1 MNIIL
6 FTKQMLFNYDLL
18 IGVGSVI
25 VGGVFTYSFYNN
37 IFTTNNS
44 ESLVNTIPSL
54 DSIGSQAT
62 ELPVTSNNYLDIGV
76 QTESNSLWSLFK
88 DWLREVF
95 SVNCS
100 DVGSFGQNK
109 VSNWIN
115 NLESTQSLP
124 SQNVISQASVTNL
137 DTLVNVDDSASN
149 VTAISSVE
157 PVIPVIPYDINDV
170 ETYNNLLALQNINFS
185 SALIDGVQQHFII
198 IGEAIL
204 AINLA
209 VMNMNYFI

>member
-1 MNIIL
+1 
-6 FTKQMLFNYDLL
+6 MLFNNDLL
-18 IGVGSVI
+18 IVVGSII
-25 VGGVFTYSFYNN
+25 VGSIFTYSFYNN
-37 IFTTNNS
+37 IFSTNS
-44 ESLVNTIPSL
+44 ESLVNTTITQTSTF
-54 DSIGSQAT
+54 DSIS
-62 ELPVTSNNYLDIGV
+62 ELPVTTINHVNIGI
-76 QTESNSLWSLFK
+76 QTESTSLWSLFK